1 MQATSYSAISP
12 PQSSNDPPF
21 PLGSSK
27 ILMTLMYLVIGG
39 VDGHGHELLILSKV
53 GGKLIINLRRERVA
67 GNMRVSITSL
77 EGTHKAL
84 LIN

>member
-1 MQATSYSAISP
+1 MVMQATSYSAISP

-39 VDGHGHELLILSKV
+39 VDGHGHELLIL

-67 GNMRVSITSL
+67 GNMRV
-77 EGTHKAL
+77 KASHL
-84 LIN
+84 SRGLIKLF